1 MLRQLEA
8 VGLALAIGIVVPAN
22 AQTSVTLTQDG
33 INHYATVEQDQ
44 TSTSSV
50 TVTQTGDSNSVGS
63 PIDLKTGTA
72 AIVGVL
78 QSGTQSSTV
87 NVVQSGDNNSARVE
101 QVGAQSSAA
110 DVTQSGSYNTAGVE
124 QYNGYNDAK
133 VTQSGSLNTAS
144 VYQDGTGAYS
154 AQSINAAIV
163 QAGENQ
169 SASIKQAPIGTTVHA
184 YLFSAAATQDGAYN
198 EATITQTGKDATA
211 NIFQTGTGTSSFDTN
226 RAAIS
231 QSVYYVQGDATSASL
246 TQTGTRHSASI
257 TQRCLSSC

>member
-1 MLRQLEA
+1 MLRHLEA
-8 VGLALAIGIVVPAN
+8 VVITLAIGIAGTAG

-33 INHYATVEQDQ
+33 INHYATIEQDQ

-63 PIDLKTGTA
+63 PMDLKTGTA
-72 AIVGVL
+72 AVVGVL

-101 QVGAQSSAA
+101 QIGAQASAA

-124 QYNGYNDAK
+124 QYNGYNNAT
-133 VTQSGSLNTAS
+133 VTQAGSLNTAS

-154 AQSINAAIV
+154 AQSINASIV
-163 QAGENQ
+163 QTGENQ
-169 SASIKQAPIGTTVHA
+169 SATIKQAPIGTTVHA

-211 NIFQTGTGTSSFDTN
+211 NIFQTGTGTSSFDMN
-226 RAAIS
+226 RATIS
-231 QSVYYVQGDATSASL
+231 QSVYYVEGASTSASV
-246 TQTGTRHSASI
+246 TQSGTRHTANV
-257 TQRCLSSC
+257 TQRCLGSC